1 MSIEEAVPETSDA
14 ELDTDARAPKNDDC
28 LLVAL
33 AESGAEIVA
42 LTITSEELSG
52 SPAVELCTDVDGLY
66 SAVGESVT
74 CMETCQ
80 DNKPEVPLLVINV
93 EAPAW
98 SRLVVS
104 FMSSRSE
111 DTVV

>member
-74 CMETCQ
+74 CMETRQ
-80 DNKPEVPLLVINV
+80 VNKPDAPLLAIDV
-93 EAPAW
+93 ETLAW
-98 SRLVVS
+98 SRPVVS
-104 FMSSRSE
+104 FMSSRPE
-111 DTVV
+111 YTAV